1 MQKMQQ
7 VCSKW
12 EDSYTLVLSF
22 MLLLCI
28 FYRNSF
34 RIFFLFDYV
43 HSAQRAMTDLEVT
56 NWSKVLDYSH
66 EGLEWKYYHIL
77 H

>member
-1 MQKMQQ
+1 
-7 VCSKW
+7 
-12 EDSYTLVLSF
+12 
-22 MLLLCI
+22 
-28 FYRNSF
+28 
-34 RIFFLFDYV
+34 
-43 HSAQRAMTDLEVT
+43 MTDLEVT